1 MKILTN
7 ILINTNGNKLKLA
20 DIYFSNKIKEVRF
33 RSDEFN
39 WTDVNTKEKR
49 RKVTSQISKVIYPKN
64 AKVINGNFNLVIP
77 GTIDPHVHFDTP
89 GFEFREDFEHASTA
103 AAYGGVTTIIDMPCT
118 SVPAVTSLKNFREKL
133 KVVKNRSLIDF
144 AFWGGVSGTALK
156 DSASLRKNIFDL
168 AGAGVAGFKVYTISG
183 MKDFTDL
190 TYEQIEKAARIIKQ
204 TGKPVAV
211 HAEDKNIVVKKRN
224 YFKSKNINTWQAYCS
239 ARNVRAESKAVSRL
253 IEIAKKTKANV
264 HIVHLSSKAALD
276 KIRKAQN
283 EGVPITTETC
293 PQYLFFTQNDFENDK
308 IRNFLKTAPPVKF
321 EKDKTALW
329 RGLKNG
335 SIRFVTTDHAGTIP
349 SKEKTSD
356 NFWEVYGGIPGVE
369 HRVPFLFS
377 EGFLKGKLSLEQTV
391 RLLSTNAAGYY
402 KLEGKG
408 QIAKDYDADFALIN
422 LWKTEKIKA
431 RKMHSKGKYTPFE
444 NVEFNCVVEL
454 TILRGNIIM
463 NDKAEPEEDI
473 GYGKFIKIKE

>member
-1 MKILTN
+1 MKVLKN
-7 ILINTNGNKLKLA
+7 ILLNTNDNNLRIA
-20 DIYFSNKIKEVRF
+20 DIYFSEKIKEIRF
-33 RSDEFN
+33 RSEEFN

-49 RKVTSQISKVIYPKN
+49 KKIAAEPAKVKYPKN
-64 AKVINGNFNLVIP
+64 FKTINGNFNLVIP

-103 AAYGGVTTIIDMPCT
+103 AAYGGVTSIIDMPCT

-133 KVVKNRSLIDF
+133 KLIKNRSLIDF

-168 AGAGVAGFKVYTISG
+168 ADAGVAGFKVYTISG
-183 MKDFTDL
+183 MKDFTNL
-190 TYEQIEKAARIIKQ
+190 TYEQIEKVARIIRQ

-224 YFKSKNINTWQAYCS
+224 YFRANNINTWQAYCS
-239 ARNVRAESKAVSRL
+239 ARNVRAESKAVVRL
-253 IEIAKKTKANV
+253 IEIAKKTKVKV

-283 EGVPITTETC
+283 EGVSITTETC
-293 PQYLFFTQNDFENDK
+293 PQYLFFTQEDFENDK
-308 IRNFLKTAPPVKF
+308 IRNYLKTAPPVKF
-321 EKDKTALW
+321 EKDKIALW

-335 SIRFVTTDHAGTIP
+335 SIRFVTTDHAGTVP

-377 EGFLKGKLSLEQTV
+377 EGFLKGKFSLEKTV
-391 RLLSTNAAGYY
+391 RLLSTNAAEYY

-408 QIAKDYDADFALIN
+408 QIAKNYDADFALIN

-444 NVEFNCVVEL
+444 DLDFNAVIEK
-454 TILRGNIIM
+454 TILRGNLIV
-463 NDKAEPEEDI
+463 NRKGNTEKSI
-473 GYGKFIKIKE
+473 GYGKFIKIK